1 MSPATVTPSSTR
13 GRISLRTPRCREGR
27 GRNLWSMFLVASVF
41 WVLQCGAHALAAG
54 DESGQPPKP
63 QAPVTA
69 TCRDCGVVR
78 TIREVRTERKASRP
92 DTYVGSQQYLQSRPF
107 DQQPLVG
114 PAISFSWGGG
124 SQTQPRIG
132 AVGSPEMQ
140 QRLIEIS
147 YEITVRFDDGRF
159 GLIEQEDPD
168 DLRVG
173 DRVKVVKGRV
183 ERTR

>member
-1 MSPATVTPSSTR
+1 MSAATVTVSSSR
-13 GRISLRTPRCREGR
+13 SSIGVLVIRSRAGR
-27 GRNLWSMFLVASVF
+27 GSTPLLMLLLAALFA
-41 WVLQCGAHALAAG
+41 VLQWGPNALAAG
-54 DESGQPPKP
+54 DDGGQPKP
-63 QAPVTA
+63 QATVTA

-78 TIREVRTERKASRP
+78 SIREIRTERKAARS
-92 DTYVGSQQYLQSRPF
+92 DTYVASQQYLQSRPF

-183 ERTR
+183 ERTK

>member
-1 MSPATVTPSSTR
+1 MSAATVAVSSSR
-13 GRISLRTPRCREGR
+13 SSVDVLAIRSREGW
-27 GRNLWSMFLVASVF
+27 GSTLLLMLLLATLFA
-41 WVLQCGAHALAAG
+41 VLQWGPNALAAG
-54 DESGQPPKP
+54 DDAVQPKP
-63 QAPVTA
+63 QPAVTG
-69 TCRDCGVVR
+69 TCRDCGLVR
-78 TIREVRTERKASRP
+78 SIREIRTERKGSQS
-92 DTYVGSQQYLQSRPF
+92 DTYVASQQYLQSRSF
-107 DQQPLVG
+107 DQQALVG

-124 SQTQPRIG
+124 SPTQPRIG

-140 QRLIEIS
+140 QRFIEIS

-183 ERTR
+183 ERTK